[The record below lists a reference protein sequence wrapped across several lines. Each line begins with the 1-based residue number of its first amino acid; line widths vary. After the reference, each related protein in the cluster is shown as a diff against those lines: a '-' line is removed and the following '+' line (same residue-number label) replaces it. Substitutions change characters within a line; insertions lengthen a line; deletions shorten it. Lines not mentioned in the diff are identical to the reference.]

1 MQRFSWATADAP
13 LAAVL
18 PPPALAYRSL
28 TDLDLGEHRA
38 LEQLVRVD
46 LAEARVA
53 QQDELLTCC

>member
-1 MQRFSWATADAP
+1 M
-13 LAAVL
+13 

-53 QQDELLTCC
+53 QQDELLTFC